1 MAIQIIQLNS
11 DFIIRFFFSIN
22 HKDIETLYLIF
33 VAALLILLG
42 VILFSIKLQDA
53 NILKKP
59 VALLMPMSGERNR
72 WPDYVDERDRIER
85 PESPRPRP
93 RSGPFDDSFP
103 PQELGLE
110 PIVVGPTPIEY
121 INEQIHGPSSDT
133 DLDGFFDGH
142 IPPEEIQSIPESNS
156 KGNPQEPSN

>member
-11 DFIIRFFFSIN
+11 DFIIRFFFSTN

-33 VAALLILLG
+33 VAVLLILLG

-59 VALLMPMSGERNR
+59 VALLMLMSAGRNR

-85 PESPRPRP
+85 SESPRPRP
-93 RSGPFDDSFP
+93 RPGPFDDSLP
-103 PQELGLE
+103 PKELGPE
-110 PIVVGPTPIEY
+110 RTVVGISPIEH
-121 INEQIHGPSSDT
+121 IHGPSSGT
-133 DLDGFFDGH
+133 D
-142 IPPEEIQSIPESNS
+142 
-156 KGNPQEPSN
+156 